1 MGHRIWRVEIAIAPG
16 GSAVE
21 IVQYDPRYRDAF
33 IEYNTDW
40 IEEYFGHLE
49 EEDYETFA
57 HIDDE
62 IREGGMIYFAIE
74 EDTVLAACMT
84 KPMSGITWEICK
96 LCSNKH
102 REHSGSG
109 SAVFAAA
116 MQWAEDHGAKRLFII
131 SNSQLKPAIHIYEK
145 YGFKEL
151 KLGDY
156 GYERGDIAYEK
167 ILS

>member
-1 MGHRIWRVEIAIAPG
+1 M
-16 GSAVE
+16 
-21 IVQYDPRYRDAF
+21 
-33 IEYNTDW
+33 
-40 IEEYFGHLE
+40 
-49 EEDYETFA
+49 
-57 HIDDE
+57 
-62 IREGGMIYFAIE
+62 
-74 EDTVLAACMT
+74 LAACMT
-84 KPMSGITWEICK
+84 KPMSGTTWEI
-96 LCSNKH
+96 CSNKH